1 MRADNKF
8 YFIIMTFI
16 ILILGYLT
24 YQIINPFLSPIMWAI
39 VVSILFYP
47 VYAFILKR
55 VKNKSVS
62 SLLTIIIILII
73 LFGPLSYLSYL
84 ITQEVMSLVGTVESG
99 SFDSLAGLFKHP
111 ATNVLVKKTLS
122 LFHMTE
128 QEFQKAV
135 VENIAKIG
143 KESVV
148 YVKTG
153 LGNIVSGAI
162 NFIFMLLTTFFF
174 LGDGP
179 EFIEKI
185 SRFIPFSQKEREK
198 LLDQTKDIIIS
209 TMYGGVTVA
218 AAQGIIGGILFA
230 SLGIPSPVLWGL
242 TMFIASFIPVL
253 GTFIIWGPA
262 AGYLF
267 FQGLY
272 VKGIILVIVGVAA
285 ISSVDNIVR
294 PLIMK
299 GKTKMPVIAIFFS
312 ILGGIKLFGFIG
324 LIVGPLVF
332 ALFVSVIEIFRYSE
346 EEAAKKRRAE

>member
-1 MRADNKF
+1 
-8 YFIIMTFI
+8 MTSI
-16 ILILGYLT
+16 ILVLGYLT
-24 YQIINPFLSPIMWAI
+24 YQIIRPFLSPIMWAI

-55 VKNKSVS
+55 VKHKSVAS
-62 SLLTIIIILII
+62 FFTIIIILII

-84 ITQEVMSLVGTVESG
+84 ITREVMALVGTVESG
-99 SFDSLAGLFKHP
+99 SFDSLTGFFKHP
-111 ATNVLVKKTLS
+111 AADALVKKALL

-143 KESVV
+143 KESIV

-153 LGNIVSGAI
+153 LGNVVSGAI
-162 NFIFMLLTTFFF
+162 NFVFMLLTTFFF

-185 SRFIPFSQKEREK
+185 SRFIPFSQQEREG
-198 LLDQTKDIIIS
+198 LLRQTKDIIIS

-218 AAQGIIGGILFA
+218 AAQGIIGGVLFA
-230 SLGIPSPVLWGL
+230 CLGISSPVLWGL

-272 VKGIILVIVGVAA
+272 VKGIILVLVGVVA
-285 ISSVDNIVR
+285 ISSVDNIIR

-312 ILGGIKLFGFIG
+312 ILGGLKLFGFIG
-324 LIVGPLVF
+324 LIAGPLVF
-332 ALFVSVIEIFRYSE
+332 ALFVSVVEIFGYSK
-346 EEAAKKRRAE
+346 EEAMRKKQAE